1 MATRLLHTM
10 VYDAPADAVAAMLS
24 DAAFREEV
32 CTNQRATAFDVRV
45 DGDVDAKE
53 VRIEMTQPTDR
64 VPSFAKKIV
73 GDSTTIVQT
82 ESWSSPT
89 SGDILVTIP
98 GKPGEMRGTAT
109 LVEVDGVTTETVDL
123 QVSVKIPLI
132 AGKVEQ
138 LLAKLLGSAMR
149 AEERTGKAWLSRS
162 S

>member
-24 DAAFREEV
+24 DASFREEV
-32 CTNQRATAFDVRV
+32 CTNQRATAFNVKV
-45 DGDVDAKE
+45 DGDVTSKD

-73 GDSTTIVQT
+73 GAETTILQT
-82 ESWSSPT
+82 EKWSSPT
-89 SGDILVTIP
+89 HGDVHITIP

-123 QVSVKIPLI
+123 QVTVKIPLVG
-132 AGKVEQ
+132 GKVEE
-138 LLAKLLGSAMR
+138 LIAKLIGSALR
-149 AEERTGKAWLSRS
+149 AEERTGKAWLSR
-162 S
+162 

>member
-24 DAAFREEV
+24 DASFREEV
-32 CTNQRATAFDVRV
+32 CTNQRATAFNVKV
-45 DGDVDAKE
+45 DGDVTSKD

-73 GDSTTIVQT
+73 GNETTILQT
-82 ESWSSPT
+82 EKWSSPT
-89 SGDILVTIP
+89 HGDVHITIP

-123 QVSVKIPLI
+123 QVTVKIPLVG
-132 AGKVEQ
+132 GKVEE
-138 LLAKLLGSAMR
+138 LIAKLIGSALR
-149 AEERTGKAWLSRS
+149 AEERTGKAWLSR
-162 S
+162 

>member
-24 DAAFREEV
+24 DASFREEV
-32 CTNQRATAFDVRV
+32 CTNQRATAFNVKV
-45 DGDVDAKE
+45 DGDVTSKD

-73 GDSTTIVQT
+73 GNETTILQT
-82 ESWSSPT
+82 EKWSSPT
-89 SGDILVTIP
+89 HGDVHITIP

-123 QVSVKIPLI
+123 QVTVKIPLVG
-132 AGKVEQ
+132 GKIEE
-138 LLAKLLGSAMR
+138 LIAKLIGSALR
-149 AEERTGKAWLSRS
+149 AEERTGKAWLSR
-162 S
+162 

>member
-24 DAAFREEV
+24 DASFREEV
-32 CTNQRATAFDVRV
+32 CTNQRATAFNVKV
-45 DGDVDAKE
+45 DGDVTSKD

-73 GDSTTIVQT
+73 GAETTILQT
-82 ESWSSPT
+82 EKWSSLT
-89 SGDILVTIP
+89 HGDVHITIP

-123 QVSVKIPLI
+123 QVTVKIPLVG
-132 AGKVEQ
+132 GKVEE
-138 LLAKLLGSAMR
+138 LIAKLIGSALR
-149 AEERTGKAWLSRS
+149 AEERTGKAWLSR
-162 S
+162 